1 MIRLAVLDGLVLSYA
16 RALQKQNINYQEYLL
31 VDVTD
36 ISDICVYMTY
46 IQLALYGIPAIVRCG
61 NTLTQ
66 EMRFKMETP
75 LFFLH
80 YSKFRKFYMKN
91 QNEIKENTVVI
102 DKSKITNQK
111 LFKEVTIKGNCQITL
126 W

>member
-1 MIRLAVLDGLVLSYA
+1 MVLDGLVLSYA

-46 IQLALYGIPAIVRCG
+46 IQLALYGVPAIVRCG

-102 DKSKITNQK
+102 DKSKITNQN
-111 LFKEVTIKGNCQITL
+111 LFKEVTVKGNYQISL

>member
-46 IQLALYGIPAIVRCG
+46 IQLALYGVPAIVRCG

-102 DKSKITNQK
+102 DKSKITNQN
-111 LFKEVTIKGNCQITL
+111 LFKEVTIKGNCQIAL

>member
-46 IQLALYGIPAIVRCG
+46 IQLALYGVPAIVRCG

-91 QNEIKENTVVI
+91 QNEFKENTVVI
-102 DKSKITNQK
+102 DKSKITNQN

>member
-46 IQLALYGIPAIVRCG
+46 IQLALYGVPAIVRCG

-102 DKSKITNQK
+102 DKSKITNQN
-111 LFKEVTIKGNCQITL
+111 LFKEVTIKRNCQITL